1 MAQYPGA
8 VKTFTTRNA
17 GDVIQ
22 PSHVN
27 DLQDEVNAIEAGLL
41 QGTAPLNSSNST
53 VANLTV
59 TGTTFWKTDYVFL
72 SQTSTQTISSGGA
85 TQAMDFQNEI
95 LNSGGMHST
104 SANSSRVTFASTG
117 VYLIQGLVNIP
128 NASTG
133 SLVGQ
138 LVLNDVTNISPRFT
152 VNAEPTASG
161 HGGTVAP
168 MALWRITSTSDYVTL
183 QVIFSGAS
191 ATQSPVSTTLL
202 NTGTTLMAVRVSR

>member
-8 VKTFTTRNA
+8 VKTFTSRNA

-59 TGTTFWKTDYVFL
+59 TGNTFWKTDYVFL
-72 SQTSTQTISSGGA
+72 SQTSTQTLSTGGA
-85 TQAMDFQNEI
+85 ANSLTFQNEI

-104 SANSSRVTFASTG
+104 SANTDRVTFPSTG
-117 VYLIQGLVNIP
+117 VYLIQGVVNIP
-128 NASTG
+128 AASTG
-133 SLVGQ
+133 ALAAY
-138 LVLNDVTNISPRFT
+138 LVLNDVTPISALSVIQAQT
-152 VNAEPTASG
+152 MSG
-161 HGGTVAP
+161 GFGGTVAP
-168 MALWRITSTSDYVTL
+168 MALWRITNTTDYVTM
-183 QVIFSGAS
+183 QVTNNGAS
-191 ATQSPVSTTLL
+191 VIQSPLSTTVQGTTLL
-202 NTGTTLMAVRVSR
+202 AVRVSR

>member
-1 MAQYPGA
+1 MASYPGA
-8 VKTFTTRNA
+8 VKTFTSRSA

-59 TGTTFWKTDYVFL
+59 SGTTYWKTDYVYL
-72 SQTSTQTISSGGA
+72 SQASTQTISTGNVPVGLN
-85 TQAMDFQNEI
+85 FQNEI

-117 VYLIQGLVNIP
+117 VYLIQGVVNIP
-128 NASTG
+128 SASSG
-133 SLVGQ
+133 FLVAY
-138 LVLNDVTNISPRFT
+138 LVLNDVTAISPLS
-152 VNAEPTASG
+152 VIMAEPITG
-161 HGGTVAP
+161 GYGGTVSP
-168 MALWRITSTSDYVTL
+168 MALWRITSTSDYVTM
-183 QVIFSGAS
+183 QVSYNGAS
-191 ATQSPVSTTLL
+191 VTQSPLSTTVQGTTLL
-202 NTGTTLMAVRVSR
+202 AVRVSR